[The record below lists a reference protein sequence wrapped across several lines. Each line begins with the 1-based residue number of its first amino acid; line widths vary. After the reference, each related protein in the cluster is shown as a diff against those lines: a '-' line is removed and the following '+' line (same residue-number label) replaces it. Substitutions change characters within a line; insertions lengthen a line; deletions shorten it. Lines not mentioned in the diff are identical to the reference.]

1 MQIRTKGP
9 TFASKPLKPLTT
21 PPPIVLHKDSSDREQ
36 APRTKREYLQLHKLN
51 QALERKSQ
59 RLDADIR
66 IKRLNEHKPQ
76 VDNSFRLTVPAVKIN

>member
-9 TFASKPLKPLTT
+9 TFACKPLKPLTT
-21 PPPIVLHKDSSDREQ
+21 PPTVLHKDSSDREQ

-66 IKRLNEHKPQ
+66 IKRLNEQRPQ